1 MTAHNVVA
9 APKSR
14 AEHVQKVSASC
25 GVEAWLVESYAVP
38 LISLE
43 FCVRGGASQD
53 PAGKEGLA
61 NLLAGTLDEGAGDLD
76 SRAFHRAIEDL
87 AIHLGFNADAD
98 SLSGHF
104 QTLSRNA
111 PQAFQL
117 FAQALNAPRFDEDAV
132 ERVRG
137 QIAAGLKRE
146 AFDPETM
153 AGKAFRKAAFAGHAY
168 ARPTRGELSTVESL
182 SRRDL
187 GALRARVFARDNIK
201 IAVVG
206 AIDAATLASRLD
218 ALLSGWAD
226 KADLVATPDTEIA
239 SVGARKV
246 VDLDVPQATL
256 RFGRPGLAKADPDY
270 FAAVTVNHI
279 LGGGAFTSRLFNEV
293 REKRGLAYSV
303 YSQLHEYD
311 HCPALL
317 GAAATKNER
326 AGETLDVIEAQC
338 RELSEAGPSAEELD
352 KAKKFLIGSY
362 ALRFDTSTKIASQL
376 VRIQLDGYDPS
387 YLDERNRRIEAV
399 TLEDAKRA
407 AKRLLGDGRLLVAA
421 VGRPE
426 GIASRG

>member
-14 AEHVQKVSASC
+14 AEHVQIVSASC

-38 LISLE
+38 LISFE
-43 FCVRGGASQD
+43 FSARGGASQD

-61 NLLAGTLDEGAGDLD
+61 NLLSGMLDEGAGERD

-87 AIHLGFNADAD
+87 AAHLGFNADAD
-98 SLSGHF
+98 SVSGHF

-111 PQAFQL
+111 TQAFEL
-117 FAQALNAPRFDEDAV
+117 FAQALDAPRFDEDAI

-137 QIAAGLKRE
+137 QICAGLKRE

-153 AGKAFRKAAFAGHAY
+153 AGKAFRRAAFPGHVY
-168 ARPTRGELSTVESL
+168 ARPTRGELSTVETL
-182 SRRDL
+182 TQADL
-187 GALRARVFARDNIK
+187 FAQRARLLARDNIK

-206 AIDAATLASRLD
+206 AIDAATLAAKLD
-218 ALLSGWAD
+218 ALFGGFAE
-226 KADLVATPDTEIA
+226 KADLVATPDAEIA
-239 SVGARKV
+239 HVGVREI

-256 RFGRPGLAKADPDY
+256 RFGRPGLSKTDPDY

-326 AGETLDVIEAQC
+326 AGETLEVIEAQC
-338 RELSEAGPSAEELD
+338 RELAEAGPSAEELD

-376 VRIQLDGYDPS
+376 VRIQLDAYDPS

-399 TLEDAKRA
+399 TLADAKRA
-407 AKRLLGDGRLLVAA
+407 AKRLLGDGKLLVAA

-426 GIASRG
+426 GIA

>member
-14 AEHVQKVSASC
+14 AENVQRVAAGC
-25 GVEAWLVESYAVP
+25 GVVAWLVESYAVP

-43 FCVRGGASQD
+43 FSARGGASQD

-61 NLLAGTLDEGAGDLD
+61 NLLAGMLDEGAGGLD

-87 AIHLGFNADAD
+87 AVHLGFNADAD
-98 SLSGHF
+98 NLSGHF

-117 FAQALNAPRFDEDAV
+117 FGEALAAPRFDAEAI

-153 AGKAFRKAAFAGHAY
+153 AGKAFRKAAFAGHVY
-168 ARPTRGELSTVESL
+168 ARPTRGELSTIETL
-182 SRRDL
+182 ARADL
-187 GALRARVFARDNIK
+187 DALRARIFARDNIK
-201 IAVVG
+201 ITVVG
-206 AIDAATLASRLD
+206 AIDAATLAAKLD
-218 ALLSGWAD
+218 ELFGGWRER
-226 KADLVATPDTEIA
+226 ADLAAPPDTQIA
-239 SVGARKV
+239 SVGAREI

-270 FAAVTVNHI
+270 FAALTVNHI

-311 HCPALL
+311 HCPTLL

-326 AGETLDVIEAQC
+326 AGETLAVVEAQC
-338 RELSEAGPSAEELD
+338 RELSDAGPSAEELD

-376 VRIQLDGYDPS
+376 VRIQLDGYEPS

-399 TLEDAKRA
+399 TLDDARRA
-407 AKRLLGDGRLLVAA
+407 AKRLLGDGRLLVAV

-426 GIASRG
+426 GIA